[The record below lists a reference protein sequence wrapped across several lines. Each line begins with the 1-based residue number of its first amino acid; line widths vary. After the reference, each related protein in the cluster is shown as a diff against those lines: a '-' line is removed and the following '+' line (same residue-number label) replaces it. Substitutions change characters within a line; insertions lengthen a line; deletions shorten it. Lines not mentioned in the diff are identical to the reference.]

1 MSAVPQQTKF
11 IVVFSADNA
20 VTMKRKPVRTSAL
33 MESVLPEFIFSNL
46 TLALNI

>member
-20 VTMKRKPVRTSAL
+20 VTGCSGNRYEL
-33 MESVLPEFIFSNL
+33 LP
-46 TLALNI
+46 